1 MLVALILPLAAACGS
16 DDDDDAEPTNTT
28 AAAEATNTTSSGAG
42 EATATEG
49 EDEAEASPTDEG
61 AAASPTE
68 SEAAASPTGEM
79 QTFGPFSAEDTQ
91 FGKEQEEGK
100 QGGTVIEG
108 SFSDISTLNPILS
121 SDTAS
126 SDFQSAIFESL
137 VTVNPDTLEPVGLL
151 AESWDVNGDASVY
164 TVHLRDGVTWSDGEP
179 FTADDVRFTY
189 EMYMNEAS
197 GSPRVSDFTA
207 KIDSMEV
214 VDDQTITF
222 NLTGTYVDFP
232 IDTLIYGIVA
242 EHVWADVDPA
252 AMAQDPGSAGTD
264 PARVIGTG
272 PFLFK
277 EWIIEDH
284 ATAVRND
291 NYWNGAPYL
300 DEYIFKV
307 VPDQASGVAQLQTGE
322 LDYFEGVP
330 ESSLAD
336 FEGNSDVTIVDYPTT
351 NFTFYGLN
359 LDQTKTTLFQDK
371 EVRQAL
377 LFALDREAMIESIRF
392 GYGEV
397 AVGTMPTL
405 SWAYNPDGIDEKYP
419 YDPDKAMQLLDDA
432 GWTVGS
438 DGIREKDGQRLAF
451 TMYTNAGNQ
460 VRESYLT
467 VLQEYWSEIG
477 VEMTPQLEP
486 FPALVERI
494 TQTFDFEAFLI
505 GFQWDVSPDQSTM
518 FSCDAAGGNGF
529 NATNYC
535 NEEVDALLEEAN
547 SETDREKRIELYTE
561 FQNIVIDE
569 QPETILDFPQGFT
582 GVSNRMHNVYPSGV
596 NARFNMQY
604 WWVEQ

>member
-1 MLVALILPLAAACGS
+1 LPLAAACGS
-16 DDDDDAEPTNTT
+16 DDDDDD
-28 AAAEATNTTSSGAG
+28 AEATNTTAVG
-42 EATATEG
+42 EATGTTASGAEASSTE
-49 EDEAEASPTDEG
+49 EEAEASATEAEG
-61 AAASPTE
+61 SPEASPTE
-68 SEAAASPTGEM
+68 EEAAGSPSAGGSA
-79 QTFGPFSAEDTQ
+79 QTFGPFSVDDLM
-91 FGKEQEEGK
+91 FGKTQEEGE
-100 QGGTVIEG
+100 QGGTFIEG

-121 SDTAS
+121 SDTATA
-126 SDFQSAIFESL
+126 DFQSAIFESL

-151 AESWDVNGDASVY
+151 AESWDVNEDASVY
-164 TVHLRDGVTWSDGEP
+164 TIHLRDGVTWSDGEP
-179 FTADDVRFTY
+179 LIADDVRFTY
-189 EMYMNEAS
+189 EMYMNEAV

-232 IDTLIYGIVA
+232 VDTLIYGIVA

-252 AMAQDPGSAGTD
+252 AWAQDPGSTGLD
-264 PARVIGTG
+264 PSRVVGTG
-272 PFLFK
+272 PFLFS
-277 EWIIEDH
+277 EWVTEDH

-291 NYWNGAPYL
+291 DYWNGAPYL
-300 DEYIFKV
+300 DEFIYKV
-307 VPDQASGVAQLQTGE
+307 VPDQAAGVAQLQTGE
-322 LDYFEGVP
+322 IDYFEGVP

-336 FEGNSDVTIVDYPTT
+336 FEGSSDVTIVDYPTT

-359 LDQTKTTLFQDK
+359 LDETKTTLFQDV

-377 LFALDREAMIESIRF
+377 LYALDREAMIESIRF

-405 SWAYNPDGIDEKYP
+405 SWAYNPDGIEQTYP
-419 YDPDKAMQLLDDA
+419 YDPDKAKQLLDDA
-432 GWTVGS
+432 GWVEGS
-438 DGIREKDGQRLAF
+438 DGIREKDGQKLSF

-467 VLQEYWSEIG
+467 VLQEYWAEIG

-486 FPALVERI
+486 FPSLVERI
-494 TQTFDFEAFLI
+494 TETFDFEAFLI
-505 GFQWDVSPDQSTM
+505 GFQWDVAPDQSTM
-518 FSCDAAGGNGF
+518 FSCAATGGNGF

-547 SETDREKRIELYTE
+547 SETDRARRIELYTE
-561 FQNIVIDE
+561 FQNIVVDE
-569 QPETILDFPQGFT
+569 LPETILDFPQGFT
-582 GVSNRMHNVYPSGV
+582 GVSTRAHNIYPSGV
-596 NARFNMQY
+596 NARFNMQF